1 MRRRTRVLQK
11 NLAAKTLAAD
21 FYLTVLHF
29 FDLILLYLRRP
40 NNELA
45 YYNLLFSVA
54 MAANPKVILEL
65 GTGSG
70 LSSLAFIRTLQYY
83 RKRGIKQGILH
94 TCDIDLVS
102 IQRLRR
108 FAGFDPLVIPH
119 NMPSDELAAKWAQAP
134 IPIDLLYID
143 ADHSHEQ
150 SLADFQQF
158 APYVVSNGLILM
170 HDTFPLTEEH
180 KQRQY
185 SGDVWKTAQ
194 YIKQHLTTEYEIM
207 TMPYLCGISLLRK
220 KGAKYF

>member
-11 NLAAKTLAAD
+11 NLAAD
-21 FYLTVLHF
+21 FYLGVLHF

-40 NNELA
+40 YNELT

-54 MAANPKVILEL
+54 MAANKKVILEL
-65 GTGSG
+65 GTGSV
-70 LSSLAFIRTLQYY
+70 SSLAFIRTLQYY

-94 TCDIDLVS
+94 TCDIDAAP

-134 IPIDLLYID
+134 IPNDLLYID

-150 SLADFQQF
+150 SLADFQHF
-158 APYVVSNGLILM
+158 SPYVVSNGLILM
-170 HDTFPLTEEH
+170 HDTFPLNEQHE
-180 KQRQY
+180 QRQY